1 MLGIWLL
8 PLKSNLENTETWIQ
22 ISIFKQGWG
31 IGEWFKYGYS
41 CYQKRQIQ
49 SHWLAV
55 IHIGFFLQVVGWAS
69 MPDVKRVYKKCSI
82 QLIRDVSGN
91 NPFISP
97 KWHTCRGK
105 ILLLCSRGKN
115 GNRTACKWK
124 VAFSLL
130 FFHYDF
136 HVTNIPVHTLRY
148 FLSVAAAYRRTQ
160 KIQKQMKTNTSSY
173 AMKAERND
181 LALPVFIFGFHV
193 LIFWSPYAA
202 DAVQSIS
209 GWRN

>member
-1 MLGIWLL
+1 MGIWLL

-97 KWHTCRGK
+97 KWHTCHCK
-105 ILLLCSRGKN
+105 ILLPCSRGKN

-124 VAFSLL
+124 VY
-130 FFHYDF
+130 FFIF
-136 HVTNIPVHTLRY
+136 RWPGIPVHHFCSCGFWQTEKTKKTKA
-148 FLSVAAAYRRTQ
+148 SSTA
-160 KIQKQMKTNTSSY
+160 MKTESNAFT
-173 AMKAERND
+173 
-181 LALPVFIFGFHV
+181 LPAFIWLVF
-193 LIFWSPYAA
+193 LKC
-202 DAVQSIS
+202 
-209 GWRN
+209 